1 MRKKTLAPFLALI
14 TVISLLALSPRLLH
28 SILTPLAHSCT
39 REFYSFPY
47 PELGVG
53 GQQLSEYEWC
63 EFGLPQPFEVIVA
76 MLASGS
82 PASAFVATL
91 LLMLLGAVS
100 GVAWAT
106 FRKKVSG

>member
-1 MRKKTLAPFLALI
+1 MRKKRLALFLALI
-14 TVISLLALSPRLLH
+14 TVIPLLALSPRLLH

-39 REFYSFPY
+39 REFYNFLY
-47 PELGVG
+47 PALRIG

-63 EFGLPQPFEVIVA
+63 QFGLPQPFEAIVA

-100 GVAWAT
+100 WVTWAT